1 MNFDR
6 GTTLS
11 NAVSLVE
18 RGSGG
23 ENIKKLI
30 APVGALLQGGVES
43 ETGTVI
49 ELDSEAHCFRADP

>member
-1 MNFDR
+1 MKFDR
-6 GTTLS
+6 SMVSS

-18 RGSGG
+18 RGSRG

-49 ELDSEAHCFRADP
+49 ELDPEAHCFGTDP